1 MLIQIVCGVGD
12 TLVPMQWLI
21 QELNYFV
28 VMNSNNVIQLRWI
41 LCTRIDVILWC
52 AVAIWHRGMQYYS
65 NVKYSLARFAAAQ
78 VF

>member
-28 VMNSNNVIQLRWI
+28 VWIQIMLFNLDEYFAQGLMSYFDVQWPYDTEVFNIIYIKNI
-41 LCTRIDVILWC
+41 LTLD
-52 AVAIWHRGMQYYS
+52 
-65 NVKYSLARFAAAQ
+65 
-78 VF
+78 